1 MTRFERIAAFNS
13 RSQSDSMTVEY
24 KGDGKTGCTAC
35 PYCDQD
41 IDQYESVAKHIRHG
55 NCEEVGW

>member
-1 MTRFERIAAFNS
+1 
-13 RSQSDSMTVEY
+13 MTVEY